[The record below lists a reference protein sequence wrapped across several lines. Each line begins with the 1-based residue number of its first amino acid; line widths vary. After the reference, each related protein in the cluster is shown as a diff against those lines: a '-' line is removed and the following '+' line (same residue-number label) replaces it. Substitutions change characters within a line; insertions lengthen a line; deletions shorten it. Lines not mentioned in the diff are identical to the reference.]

1 MRFSK
6 GFTLIELLVTIAIM
20 AILAMIAAPSFVQQI
35 RSNYVVATTTKL
47 QDALSFARSEAIK
60 RSAYITIC
68 SSSNGSTCLTSPDWT
83 KGWLVFVDNVS
94 SESSASVSE
103 GTVLLYWND
112 INTNIAISA
121 VRGTS
126 QSLSFLRFNTIGLLA
141 KLSASDTDIR
151 TFKIQTNG
159 CSTSKARMITVG
171 YAGVINFASATC
183 S

>member
-1 MRFSK
+1 MRLSK

-20 AILAMIAAPSFVQQI
+20 AILMAVAVPSFVQQI
-35 RSNYVVATTTKL
+35 RDNQVVATTTKL
-47 QDALSFARSEAIK
+47 QEALSFARSEAIK
-60 RSAYITIC
+60 RSAFITIC
-68 SSSNGSTCLTSPDWT
+68 SSTNGSTCLTSPDWT

-103 GTVLLYWND
+103 GTALLYWDD
-112 INTNIAISA
+112 INTNMAVSA

-126 QSLSFLRFNTIGLLA
+126 QSLGFLRFNTIGLLA
-141 KLSASDTDIR
+141 KLSTSDTDTR
-151 TFKIQTNG
+151 TFTIQTVG
-159 CSTSKARMITVG
+159 CTTSKARTITVG